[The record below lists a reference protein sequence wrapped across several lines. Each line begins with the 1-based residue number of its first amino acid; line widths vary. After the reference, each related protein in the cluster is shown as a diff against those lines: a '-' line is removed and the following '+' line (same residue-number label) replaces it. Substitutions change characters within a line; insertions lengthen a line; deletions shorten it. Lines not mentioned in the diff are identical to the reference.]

1 MKLRQARR
9 CSCEIFVRLYIV
21 TQQVCDPPLRA
32 FYLSAA
38 AARGAPRA
46 ILARVPSGDIPQ
58 CPRTLAE
65 SPLPRTFHSTET
77 GWNSCLLT
85 GHAVHVEL
93 RPPRDAPG
101 FGGEHGRRSEVVAND
116 AVALPPFDLRE
127 RRERSGLEDPGRLG
141 GGGSVLGSGSY
152 VDEVVAVPDVLGGG
166 VVEGLAYASAGYAP
180 ARRCSSL
187 RSCALPFSPL
197 SVLGL
202 RSAQTRAGYRPR
214 SALRWGRTWTERLRP
229 CGPGELERSGWN
241 VVSLES
247 PSKSNGRFVGS
258 ASLSIRDTSASSR
271 EDSANDQQ

>member
-1 MKLRQARR
+1 
-9 CSCEIFVRLYIV
+9 
-21 TQQVCDPPLRA
+21 
-32 FYLSAA
+32 
-38 AARGAPRA
+38 
-46 ILARVPSGDIPQ
+46 
-58 CPRTLAE
+58 
-65 SPLPRTFHSTET
+65 
-77 GWNSCLLT
+77 
-85 GHAVHVEL
+85 
-93 RPPRDAPG
+93 
-101 FGGEHGRRSEVVAND
+101 
-116 AVALPPFDLRE
+116 
-127 RRERSGLEDPGRLG
+127 
-141 GGGSVLGSGSY
+141 

-166 VVEGLAYASAGYAP
+166 VVEGLAYASAEGVIGEEDALAVGSGDFGELAVGVPGYAP
-180 ARRCSSL
+180 TRRCSSL
-187 RSCALPFSPL
+187 RSCAPPFSPL